1 MVAATHL
8 PNIRASTLKL
18 ILKTL
23 PRDYYKKFNDL
34 ISGQKIPMKE
44 MFESAK
50 DLLEVEKSS
59 AIRADNFE
67 REEKKRSKKV
77 WSQST

>member
-1 MVAATHL
+1 MAISKVIEFLREAMELAEGYEELNTEIYHS
-8 PNIRASTLKL
+8 STLKL

-44 MFESAK
+44 MF
-50 DLLEVEKSS
+50 
-59 AIRADNFE
+59 
-67 REEKKRSKKV
+67 
-77 WSQST
+77 